1 MKAKKNYHNTFI
13 KISIF
18 MFCFFLTGFFC
29 TTVSAKQISSKQ
41 SNEIEYFFWNKI
53 AKRSAIQA
61 WKMMGHKPLPKNSIV
76 LTSAGYSVID
86 GYTTEACLDGL
97 RLFTGSSA
105 GKGSLISVHRKRN
118 SPLWFFFYDKKTG
131 YGVYCEINSS
141 LLSSKLSCLDSFPP
155 KKISNKLAKI
165 PVDALYNI
173 LCIERIN
180 ADYMLSNLEEWNEN
194 FSDKIFGGNE
204 FSITTIVNIIEKNAP
219 YDLIRSAMFHD
230 HLCPGL
236 TSGYL
241 LANYI
246 EEHFPIDQSSKYFYF
261 SLPPWCKDD
270 AIQILLNTTPGKRSY
285 AVTYLTQEDKDRL
298 KDEYQNI
305 AGIFFRKNDNG
316 IWEGSVL
323 DFDFDL
329 AREMMDIDW
338 NGMYWWESR
347 LLMNIGFLP
356 YLETPETFISELKG
370 FFLEEGVE
378 PKNFANP
385 GVDVLE
391 EFGLVE

>member
-1 MKAKKNYHNTFI
+1 MKVKKIYYNTLI
-13 KISIF
+13 KVSIF
-18 MFCFFLTGFFC
+18 MFCFFLLSFFC
-29 TTVSAKQISSKQ
+29 SPVSAKKTSAKQ
-41 SNEIEYFFWNKI
+41 FNKAEYFFWNKI
-53 AKRSAIQA
+53 VERSAMQT
-61 WKMMGHKPLPKNSIV
+61 WKMMGRKPLPKDSIV

-86 GYTTEACLDGL
+86 GHTTEACMDGL
-97 RLFTGSSA
+97 RLFTGSST
-105 GKGSLISVHRKRN
+105 GKGTLISVHRKRI

-131 YGVYCEINSS
+131 YGVYCEMDSS
-141 LLSSKLSCLDSFPP
+141 LLSITLSSLDSFSP
-155 KKISNKLAKI
+155 KKVSNKLTKI

-173 LCIERIN
+173 LCIERID
-180 ADYMLSNLEEWNEN
+180 ADYMLSNLEEWNGN

-219 YDLIRSAMFHD
+219 YDLVRSAMFHD

-241 LANYI
+241 LAGYI
-246 EEHFPIDQSSKYFYF
+246 EEHFPINFGSKYFYF

-270 AIQILLNTTPGKRSY
+270 AIQILLNTTPGKRSHT
-285 AVTYLTQEDKDRL
+285 VTYLTNEDKDRL

-305 AGIFFRKNDNG
+305 AGIFFRKNDDG

-338 NGMYWWESR
+338 DGMYWWESR
-347 LLMNIGFLP
+347 LLMNLGFLP
-356 YLETPETFISELKG
+356 YLETPEIFISELKR

-378 PKNFANP
+378 PKDFARP

-391 EFGLVE
+391 EFGLVK